1 MLTTRHRKNIS
12 CYEIFTKKPRAWT
25 DTLVRPKQLK
35 SDVRFGTWNVLSLY
49 GASSL
54 TAAARELARYKLD
67 LLCVQEVSWG
77 KGGTVRAGD
86 YIFFYGRGNDNHQLG
101 T

>member
-1 MLTTRHRKNIS
+1 M
-12 CYEIFTKKPRAWT
+12 TKQKHVPRTGNNHLA
-25 DTLVRPKQLK
+25 RPKQWK
-35 SDVRFGTWNVLSLY
+35 GDMRFAIWNARSLCRS
-49 GASSL
+49 GSL
-54 TAAARELARYKLD
+54 TAVTRELARYKLD